1 MLGSD
6 AHGAP
11 CRAHLLLDEGRFFLR
26 LQRTLDLV
34 LSFCTSTRGLP
45 CTGNRRAVQM
55 RGTSSGSRRR
65 RRLYTAIVIG
75 HARPCGSRSCSVQR
89 LSRRTVARVEP
100 RPTWPDQKLA
110 AHALLAC
117 RRTCTTQRVAR
128 SQRLVVRRPP
138 VLHAR
143 RRADGGCLMSTC
155 ATSSARALHLTLA
168 LYHVSKAAQA
178 RRHTR

>member
-75 HARPCGSRSCSVQR
+75 HARPCGSRACSVQR
-89 LSRRTVARVEP
+89 LSRRTGLNPDP
-100 RPTWPDQKLA
+100 RGQTKSWQRMLSWRAGVPALRSGSRAPSASWCGGLQSSMPDDE
-110 AHALLAC
+110 
-117 RRTCTTQRVAR
+117 RM
-128 SQRLVVRRPP
+128 
-138 VLHAR
+138 
-143 RRADGGCLMSTC
+143 AD
-155 ATSSARALHLTLA
+155 A
-168 LYHVSKAAQA
+168 
-178 RRHTR
+178 